1 MDEQK
6 ANVWIDSPEEVEQMP
21 DDVRKAL
28 EQTEDLPT
36 QTAHGWNISIVIPRD
51 QGEEMGRELADHLGL
66 TPFEGGRRNGGW
78 LFDFHIRDFEEA
90 KTKARQSISWLVAHK
105 CLVQTSWGDPVIS
118 LQSLDEESLRGVNA
132 MGGLF
137 DPQNWKHGHVFVQLW
152 DNSANVPFEWQ
163 VRFRKM
169 AICLAG
175 PAPTDLVEA
184 QFTGDDEL
192 QVALTRSEATALL
205 DLSAETGRD
214 VLFIEHL
221 KSIGEINVDLSA
233 PTGSLQK
240 IVEKL
245 RVALQGH
252 QSSGVMRPN

>member
-1 MDEQK
+1 MNEQE
-6 ANVWIDSPEEVEQMP
+6 AMVWIDGPEEVEQMP
-21 DDVRKAL
+21 DDVRKTL
-28 EQTEDLPT
+28 EETEDPPT
-36 QTAHGWNISIVIPRD
+36 QAAHGWNISIMIPHD

-66 TPFEGGRRNGGW
+66 TPFEGGRRYGGW

-90 KTKARQSISWLVAHK
+90 KIKASQSISWLVVHECA
-105 CLVQTSWGDPVIS
+105 VQTSWGDPVIS
-118 LQSLDEESLRGVNA
+118 LQSLDEESLRGINA

-137 DPQNWKHGHVFVQLW
+137 NPQNWKQDHAFVQLW
-152 DNSANVPFEWQ
+152 DNSGSVPFEWPI
-163 VRFRKM
+163 RFRRM
-169 AICLAG
+169 AIWLAG
-175 PAPTDLVEA
+175 PAPTNLVEA
-184 QFTGDDEL
+184 QFAGDDEL

-205 DLSAETGRD
+205 DLSAETCRD

-221 KSIGEINVDLSA
+221 KSIGEINVDFGA

>member
-1 MDEQK
+1 MDEQE
-6 ANVWIDSPEEVEQMP
+6 AMVWIDSPEEVEQMP

-28 EQTEDLPT
+28 EEAEDLPT
-36 QTAHGWNISIVIPRD
+36 QTAPGWIISIMIPHH

-78 LFDFHIRDFEEA
+78 LFDFHIRDFEKA

-118 LQSLDEESLRGVNA
+118 LQSLDQKTVKDIA
-132 MGGLF
+132 TGGLF
-137 DPQNWKHGHVFVQLW
+137 DPQNWKHDHVFVQLW
-152 DNSANVPFEWQ
+152 DDSPSVPLEWQ
-163 VRFRKM
+163 VRFRRM
-169 AICLAG
+169 AICMAG
-175 PAPTDLVEA
+175 PAPTSLVEA
-184 QFTGDDEL
+184 QFAGDDEL

-205 DLSAETGRD
+205 DLSAETCRD

-221 KSIGEINVDLSA
+221 KSIGEIDVDLSA

-245 RVALQGH
+245 RVALQGN